1 MISKLLK
8 KKLFSL
14 NIYLFFFEIALMRVL
29 NRLLTDKI
37 FRLEE
42 ALLISLDL
50 LVRDLAGLLLSEL

>member
-14 NIYLFFFEIALMRVL
+14 NIYLFFEIALMRVL